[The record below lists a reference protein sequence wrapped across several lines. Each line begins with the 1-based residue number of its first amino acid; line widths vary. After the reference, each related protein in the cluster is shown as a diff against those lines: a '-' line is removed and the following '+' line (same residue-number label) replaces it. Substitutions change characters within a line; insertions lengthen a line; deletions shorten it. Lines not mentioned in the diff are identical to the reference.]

1 MPCCEAGRIRP
12 MPHLHYA
19 NARLQF
25 RPLRSR
31 DFGSRNRRQSWPAG
45 EPQSLAS
52 STKAARR
59 ALTLIEMLLTIA
71 VLGIIAAAIIPSLS
85 GDIPS
90 RLSAAA
96 QIVGSDLEYARALA
110 VSNNSKYQITFNT
123 SDDFYYLHHSGTNAI
138 LNTLPP
144 SPFRNEFDTA
154 DTQTTD
160 MTQLPVP
167 PPGVELVAAVR
178 AQAGGQLA
186 TEIEFTPQGATTSVY
201 QTDIW
206 LACSRGNTR
215 RFIAVS
221 INPFTG
227 LAQLGSV
234 QAALPPAVQSL
245 VPGAMSGGALKPG
258 KRKKGN

>member
-1 MPCCEAGRIRP
+1 MPL
-12 MPHLHYA
+12 LHYA
-19 NARLQF
+19 NARPQF
-25 RPLRSR
+25 SLLRS
-31 DFGSRNRRQSWPAG
+31 GEHGPRNRSRSWFSDAPSS
-45 EPQSLAS
+45 PTSSLR
-52 STKAARR
+52 STRR
-59 ALTLIEMLLTIA
+59 ALTLIELLLTIA
-71 VLGIIAAAIIPSLS
+71 ILGIIAAAIIPSLS

-90 RLSAAA
+90 RLSATA

-110 VSNNSKYQITFNT
+110 VSNNSKYKITFET
-123 SDDFYYLHHSGTNAI
+123 GDGFYYLWHSGTNAI

-160 MTQLPVP
+160 MTQLPLP
-167 PPGVELVAAVR
+167 PPSVELVAVVR
-178 AQAGGQLA
+178 AQAGGQLT
-186 TEIEFTPQGATTSVY
+186 TEIEFTPQGATTSVH

-234 QAALPPAVQSL
+234 QAALPPAVQAL
-245 VPGAMSGGALKPG
+245 VPGAMNGGDLKPG
-258 KRKKGN
+258 KRKKGT